1 MRKPRRPEIMK
12 PGLKMLTPHEKKVVE
27 QMTNSDRKRWTE
39 LLLLNKWKP
48 CVTSSRS

>member
-1 MRKPRRPEIMK
+1 MSQKRRPEIMK

-27 QMTNSDRKRWTE
+27 RMSTYDRQRWTE